1 MSATKDAFRAPDKIL
16 LDLGIEAPEEID
28 IEVIAHYCGA
38 IVVYEPLAGCEAYI
52 LGHGDRAIITINSS
66 SNRGRQR
73 FSIGH
78 ELGHWARDRGTIG
91 LACDKRK
98 MLPQRRFD
106 DREHMA
112 NVYATDLLLPASLFV
127 PRARGKE
134 MTLDT
139 VRQLADVFQMS
150 LTSTAIRLVQL
161 GSFPATL
168 VYTEHDGCKWSVKS
182 DGLFFRVHDAP
193 GQDTVAHD
201 LLHGRTVSG
210 APTDVP
216 AEEWIEGRRAGRYS
230 VCEHS
235 TKVGEGVLTL
245 LWWKNERIFTD
256 R

>member
-1 MSATKDAFRAPDKIL
+1 MNATKHAFYAPDKIL

-38 IVVYEPLAGCEAYI
+38 TVVYEPLTGCEAYI

-106 DREHMA
+106 DREHKA

-134 MTLDT
+134 MTFNT
-139 VRQLADVFQMS
+139 VRPLADLFQMS
-150 LTSTAIRLVQL
+150 LTSTAIRLVKL
-161 GSFPATL
+161 GSFPAIL

-182 DGLFFRVHDAP
+182 DDLFFRVHDAP
-193 GQDTVAHD
+193 GKDSVAND
-201 LLHGRTVSG
+201 LLKGRTVSAG
-210 APTDVP
+210 PTDVP
-216 AEEWIEGRRAGRYS
+216 ADEWIGGRRAGRYT
-230 VCEHS
+230 VREHS
-235 TKVGEGVLTL
+235 IKVGDGVLTL
-245 LWWKNERIFTD
+245 LWWKDERIFTD